1 MARKS
6 GPPPIVYIVIV
17 LVLLGGGYW
26 LFSHHS
32 DNQSA
37 NNPPSNQPTASPDS
51 NPPPTPP
58 TSSSAASTPFPAPT
72 SVPSGTNVRIV
83 GSTTM
88 VQINQSLKQGFEG
101 KFPGTTVATSA
112 GGSDQG
118 IRALLAGSADVA
130 AVSRPLTAQEQSQG
144 LVAVPVTTDAIAV
157 VVGKANPFDKGLT
170 SAQVA
175 SIFEGQVNT
184 WSAVGGT
191 AATIRVIN
199 RPAGSGTHQVFQ
211 TLVLKGA
218 NFGTTPNITTLQR
231 DATTPLL
238 QALGTDGIGYA
249 TYAQVVKQTTVRVLA
264 IDGVTP
270 EAANYPYQR
279 SLYYVYKQNP
289 SSAVQA
295 FLGYANSPQ
304 GQQALAVGG

>member
-37 NNPPSNQPTASPDS
+37 NNPPSNQPTASSDS

-58 TSSSAASTPFPAPT
+58 TSSSASTPFTAPT

-101 KFPGTTVATSA
+101 KFPGTTVVTSA

-118 IRALLAGSADVA
+118 IRALLAGSADIA

-170 SAQVA
+170 SAQVG

-249 TYAQVVKQTTVRVLA
+249 TYGQVVKQTTVRVLA

-289 SSAVQA
+289 SPPVQA
-295 FLGYANSPQ
+295 FLGYATSPQ
-304 GQQALAVGG
+304 GQQVLAVGG